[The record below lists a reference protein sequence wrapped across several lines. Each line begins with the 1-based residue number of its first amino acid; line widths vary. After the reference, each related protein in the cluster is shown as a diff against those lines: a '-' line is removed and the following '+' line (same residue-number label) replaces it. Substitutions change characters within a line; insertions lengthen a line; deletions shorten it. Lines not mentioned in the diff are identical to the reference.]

1 MDNNYYYNQ
10 QNRQTQNTQNSW
22 QTQQPQQQPGQQPQ
36 KKGGKVF
43 SKIMISACMGLLF
56 GVFGGL
62 GFFAVSKTTG
72 MTNVKNQETVGAVNP
87 GNTDTAS
94 SEQTSGQT
102 SQALTG
108 TSVINAISSSD
119 ASRPVS
125 DVTAIAEG
133 LMPAM
138 VQVQKEYQ
146 YEYGNDIYSF
156 YFGGGSNSTVAKS
169 SGSGFI
175 IGETDTEYLIVSNN
189 HVVEDPISLTVI
201 FNDDSTASA
210 YIKGTDATMDVAVI
224 AVQKSDVEESTKSQI
239 KIAAMGDSENV
250 RLGEQVV
257 AIGNA
262 LGYGQSVTTGIVS
275 ALNREVTMDDG
286 STGVFIQT
294 DAAINPGNSGGALIN
309 MAGEVIGINSSKIG
323 GTVVEG
329 MGYAIPISSV
339 TDLISDFMVQ
349 QTRIP
354 IGEEDMGYM
363 GISLQEVTRSLSERF
378 SIPVGIYVVEVSKG
392 SGAEAAG
399 LQTGDIITKF
409 DSETIESYDDLQN
422 IIKYYAKGTTV
433 KITYER
439 QENGEYQ
446 TYTTE
451 LTLGEKPKDVN

>member
-10 QNRQTQNTQNSW
+10 QNYGSQQQNQS
-22 QTQQPQQQPGQQPQ
+22 QQQGRQPQNNGYGNEEPPR
-36 KKGGKVF
+36 KTGKVF
-43 SKIMISACMGLLF
+43 AKIMMSACLGLLF

-62 GFFAVSKTTG
+62 GFFAVQKTTG
-72 MTNVKNQETVGAVNP
+72 MTAGAKQETVGAVNSA
-87 GNTDTAS
+87 TEVQ
-94 SEQTSGQT
+94 EQTAT
-102 SQALTG
+102 SQG
-108 TSVINAISSSD
+108 SVNQSGVVTTINSSNAERSE
-119 ASRPVS
+119 S
-125 DVTAIAEG
+125 DVTTIAEA

-138 VQVQKEYQ
+138 VQVQKEYK
-146 YEYGNDIYSF
+146 YEYGNDIYSY
-156 YFGGGSNSTVAKS
+156 YFGGGPSEQTATA

-175 IGETDTEYLIVSNN
+175 IAETDTEYLIVSNN
-189 HVVEDPISLTVI
+189 HVVEDPISLTVT
-201 FNDDSTASA
+201 FVDDTTATA

-224 AVQKSDVEESTKSQI
+224 AVQKSDLGESTKQAI
-239 KIAAMGDSENV
+239 KVAVMGDSENV

-262 LGYGQSVTTGIVS
+262 LGYGQSVTTGIIS
-275 ALNREVTMDDG
+275 AVNREVMMEDG
-286 STGVFIQT
+286 STGTFIQT

-309 MAGEVIGINSSKIG
+309 LSGEVIGINSSKIG
-323 GTVVEG
+323 GTAVEG

-339 TDLISDFMVQ
+339 TDLIAEFMEQ

-354 IGEEDMGYM
+354 IADEDMGYM

-378 SIPVGIYVVEVSKG
+378 NIPVGIYVVEVSKG

-422 IIKYYAKGTTV
+422 IIKYYTKGTTV

-439 QENGEYQ
+439 QENGVYK
-446 TYTTE
+446 TFTTD